1 MGNKLSGA
9 SKDDDEDDFDLAKI
23 NSENIV
29 ATKSMFALKQAIG
42 KSQYGMVWKAVKKS
56 NKREYAVK
64 VMDKATIFN
73 LRSVD
78 CILNEHKIL
87 TSIRTPFIVN
97 IHYAFQDVRNVYLVS
112 PFMQGGDLRY
122 HMETMKKR

>member
-1 MGNKLSGA
+1 MGNKGLNGGNA
-9 SKDDDEDDFDLAKI
+9 DDEDDFDLSKI

-42 KSQYGMVWKAVKKS
+42 KSQYGMVWRAVKKS

-78 CILNEHKIL
+78 CILNEHKL
-87 TSIRTPFIVN
+87 LMSIRSPFIVN
-97 IHYAFQDVRNVYLVS
+97 IHYAF
-112 PFMQGGDLRY
+112 
-122 HMETMKKR
+122 

>member
-1 MGNKLSGA
+1 MGNKGSSSA
-9 SKDDDEDDFDLAKI
+9 AADEEEEFDLIKA

-42 KSQYGMVWKAVKKS
+42 KSQYGMVWKAIKKS

-87 TSIRTPFIVN
+87 MSIRSPFIVN
-97 IHYAFQDVRNVYLVS
+97 IHYAF
-112 PFMQGGDLRY
+112 
-122 HMETMKKR
+122 